1 MLQSLFSR
9 QGLFLSVLKSN
20 LHYYFQLQFN
30 NLWNYLVSYL
40 QYVRQ
45 ASLHCNEVWFNTV
58 IIVAVKGLWEK
69 DSCNCINFSHFRLK

>member
-1 MLQSLFSR
+1 MLQSLFSC

-58 IIVAVKGLWEK
+58 IIVALRVCGGKIPATVLIFATLE
-69 DSCNCINFSHFRLK
+69 